1 MSAANNEPSPDH
13 RPQAI
18 SLLVQRKHLNTRGMG
33 CGQWT
38 ADHCS
43 WKHPG
48 PAKAL
53 LTTDNCQLTSRSGYY

>member
-13 RPQAI
+13 RSQAI
-18 SLLVQRKHLNTRGMG
+18 PLMVQRKHLNTKGMG

-43 WKHPG
+43 WKHQGLRRP
-48 PAKAL
+48 
-53 LTTDNCQLTSRSGYY
+53 CWQLITVN